1 MEKLMIGEVVH
12 APNGEALVSYI
23 AEQAD
28 EPSVY
33 CSNCGAMLITIDD
46 EGISLKHKC
55 RGLKPLVVIRR
66 FGSLNH
72 SRGNGTTT

>member
-12 APNGEALVSYI
+12 APNGEALVSYVTEEL
-23 AEQAD
+23 A
-28 EPSVY
+28 VY

-46 EGISLKHKC
+46 DGVSLRHEC
-55 RGLKPLVVIRR
+55 RGFKPLVVIRR
-66 FGSLNH
+66 FGALNH